1 MSLSTRVVAIVA
13 IVTLGAGCS
22 AKQQQQAHETINA
35 FGSSAPYQAK
45 DALIA
50 SAVVAKLASIDLDS
64 TSNVHV
70 TVNHG
75 TVKLTGQARSIE
87 ERQQYV
93 RAAAT
98 INGVTSAS
106 ESLSVNP
113 HLRGTQETVGDAT
126 LVAKVAAT
134 LTAQAGVN
142 AFRVKPSA
150 RDGVVTLSGTVDSA
164 SVKTTMVAAVRK
176 LSGVK
181 RVVDDIEVK

>member
-1 MSLSTRVVAIVA
+1 MVRGSRVLAIVA
-13 IVTLGAGCS
+13 IAALASGCT
-22 AKQQQQAHETINA
+22 AKQQQQARETVNA
-35 FGSSAPYQAK
+35 VGSNAPYQAK

-50 SAVVAKLASIDLDS
+50 SAVVAKLAAIDLDS

-70 TVNHG
+70 TVDHAA
-75 TVKLTGQARSIE
+75 VKLTGEARSPE
-87 ERQQYV
+87 QRQQYI
-93 RAAAT
+93 RAAASVD
-98 INGVTSAS
+98 GVKSAS
-106 ESLSVNP
+106 ESLSIDP
-113 HLRGTQETVGDAT
+113 HLRGTQETVDDAA

-181 RVVDDIEVK
+181 RVVDDIEVQ